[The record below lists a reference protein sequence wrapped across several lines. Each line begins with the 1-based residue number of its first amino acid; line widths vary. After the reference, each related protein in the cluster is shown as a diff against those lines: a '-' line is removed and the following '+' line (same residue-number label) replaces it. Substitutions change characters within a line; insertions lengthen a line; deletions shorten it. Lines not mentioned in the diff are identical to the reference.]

1 MKKKKLKKIKI
12 KLVFLIVLLIGIIT
26 SYVGISFLQM
36 KKLEQYDKDILPGVF
51 VEDFD
56 LSSYTY
62 KESRERLD
70 FYKDYILSKKINL
83 NINSNV
89 VEKSIGELGVE
100 VDNEK
105 TIDQIKEF
113 QKKLNY
119 QEKMKLIHNE
129 GIVKFPFIYKVD
141 NQVLENH
148 LNEIKSSVDRD
159 VVNGYFD
166 TSSGVSYHM
175 GEAGYYLNVTESV
188 KILSDFFSKE
198 VKNKE
203 KVDLVG
209 ESVAPYGNDSYASID
224 TLTSSYVT
232 EFIPNTYLRNI
243 NLNTALGYIN
253 GTVVEPGEVFSYCS
267 KAGPFNKRGYVFYY
281 EFVGNGV
288 CQIATTTYNAALLGG
303 LEIVKRYPHEKKS
316 AYVPGGLDATV
327 ASYSGGWC
335 VDMQFK
341 NTYQYPIY
349 IKAYSENGRAHV
361 EFWSNHDAKGGLE
374 YQTSST
380 RIGNIGYRSY
390 LHTFRD
396 GQEIEVKPI
405 ATTWYREE

>member
-12 KLVFLIVLLIGIIT
+12 KLILLIVLLFGIIA
-26 SYVGISFLQM
+26 SYVSVSIIQM
-36 KKLEQYDKDILPGVF
+36 KELEEYDKDILPGVF

-56 LSSYTY
+56 LSSYTF
-62 KESRERLD
+62 KDSIERLE
-70 FYKDYILSKKINL
+70 FYKDYILSKKVSL
-83 NINSNV
+83 VINSNI

-100 VDNEK
+100 VDNQK

-119 QEKMKLIHNE
+119 HKKMQLIHHE
-129 GIVKFPFIYKVD
+129 GVIQFPFVYKVD
-141 NQVLENH
+141 NQTLENY
-148 LNEIKSSVDRD
+148 LNEIKGSVDKD

-166 TSSGVSYHM
+166 TSNGVRYYG
-175 GEAGYYLNVTESV
+175 GEAGYYLNVLESV
-188 KILSDFFSKE
+188 KILSDAFSKE

-203 KVDLVG
+203 KIDLVG

-232 EFIPNTYLRNI
+232 DFIPNTYLRNI
-243 NLNTALGYIN
+243 NLNTALAYIN
-253 GTVVEPGEVFSYCS
+253 GSVVEPGEVFSYCS

-390 LHTFRD
+390 LHTFKD
-396 GQEIEVKPI
+396 GEEIEVKPI